1 MPASGAPRRHRSRL
15 PIVLLL
21 IATLGVGTYFLL
33 GRKNSSGASKPT
45 GFVATSQNFIT
56 SGQNLMEAAKQVQ
69 RFLELHN
76 FDNQALKS
84 IVEMQV
90 DLNQF
95 ATIAQQSSGTQ
106 RQLAEAQ
113 VTTAKQAITAATQFR
128 QAVAFSYKLS
138 NANTARQTLGVAL
151 GAIEHN
157 LTAWNR
163 T

>member
-1 MPASGAPRRHRSRL
+1 MYKR
-15 PIVLLL
+15 
-21 IATLGVGTYFLL
+21 
-33 GRKNSSGASKPT
+33 
-45 GFVATSQNFIT
+45 Q
-56 SGQNLMEAAKQVQ
+56 
-69 RFLELHN
+69 
-76 FDNQALKS
+76 LKS